1 MSRHALAFAFSFALA
16 LLAGCA
22 TGDVPPGTQAP
33 AERLLASVVP
43 GTTTKAELLATFG
56 ATKTVVFDSGYETWL
71 YQSPAGAGRFTEFVI
86 LINPQGVVAKTRK
99 GPVST
104 PKN

>member
-1 MSRHALAFAFSFALA
+1 MSARAVIIALA

-22 TGDVPPGTQAP
+22 TSNVPPGTQVP

-43 GTTTKAELLATFG
+43 GTTTRAELLASFG
-56 ATKTVVFDSGYETWL
+56 KTKTVVFDSGYEDWL
-71 YQSPAGAGRFTEFVI
+71 YQSPAGGGRFAEFVI
-86 LINPQGVVAKTRK
+86 LINPQGVVAKTRQ

-104 PKN
+104 PAS